1 MPLAAADL
9 IVIPSNW
16 LASESRP
23 RALIVN
29 WKGWFSGTGGP
40 PICPATTSMFCPR
53 MAART
58 SAVVIPKV
66 CRRFGSS
73 QTRML

>member
-1 MPLAAADL
+1 MPLADL

-23 RALIVN
+23 RAFIVN
-29 WKGWFSGTGGP
+29 WNGWFSGTGGP
-40 PICPATTSMFCPR
+40 PICPETTSIFCPR
-53 MAART
+53 MAFST
-58 SAVVIPKV
+58 SWVVSPKV